1 MNALDLVLLV
11 IILLFALRCYFRGFV
26 EELLSMAAII
36 LGVFLA
42 IVFYRPAGEFLAK
55 TLALDSFTEV
65 LGFAVVF
72 LLVFLLIKILQGVLR
87 SVIENINLE
96 TLDRGLGFLLGA
108 AEGLL
113 LSSLLLILM
122 KLQPVFD
129 LSTLLEGSFLGRN
142 LLPILVSAARMGA

>member
-1 MNALDLVLLV
+1 MNALDLVLLIV
-11 IILLFALRCYFRGFV
+11 VLLFALRCYFRGFV

-42 IVFYRPAGEFLAK
+42 IVFYRPAGEFLAEH
-55 TLALDSFTEV
+55 LALESFTEV

-87 SVIENINLE
+87 SVIENINLQ

-113 LSSLLLILM
+113 LVSLLLMLM
-122 KLQPVFD
+122 RLQPVFD
-129 LSTLLEGSFLGRN
+129 LSGLLEGSFLGRT
-142 LLPILVSAARMGA
+142 LLPVLVSAARVEV

>member
-1 MNALDLVLLV
+1 MNALDLVFLV
-11 IILLFALRCYFRGFV
+11 VILLFALRCYFRGFV

-42 IVFYRPAGEFLAK
+42 IVFYRPAGEFLARH
-55 TLALDSFTEV
+55 LALDSFTEV

-72 LLVFLLIKILQGVLR
+72 LLVFLVIKILQGVLR

-108 AEGLL
+108 SEGLL
-113 LSSLLLILM
+113 LVSILLILM
-122 KLQPVFD
+122 RMQPVFD
-129 LSTLLEGSFLGRN
+129 VAGLLEGSFLGRT
-142 LLPILVSAARMGA
+142 LLPILVSAAKMEA